1 MLVADQA
8 PGLMWVSGPDRR
20 SLWFN
25 RAWLEFT
32 GRQLSQEIGD
42 GWIEGVHP
50 DDRDRCLTV
59 YQAAFDTRQPFT
71 REYRLRRR
79 DGEYRWLLDNGAP
92 LRNQSQEFYG
102 YVGSSVDITER
113 RQAAEERAH
122 LLQQAQ
128 TANRLKDEFM
138 ATLSHELRTP
148 LNTVLGWT
156 HLLRD
161 GTRSEAEVKH
171 ALEVIERNVR
181 AQSKLVDDVLDVS
194 RMVSGK
200 LRLELETVDIAN
212 VVQGVAG
219 VLQPAADAKGVALS
233 VDVRK
238 GHGFVAGDAARLHQA
253 IWNVVSNAVKFT
265 RRGGS
270 VTVAVT
276 RKSGTIEIVIADT
289 GSGIPPEF
297 VPHLFER
304 FSRAGSGQPR
314 EYGGLGLGLAIVKHL
329 MELHGGSVSVE
340 SAGPDQGTTAT
351 LRLPLV
357 AVHPAEVSGIS
368 AEASQ
373 PIVTGVRVLA
383 VDDDADARG
392 LVKEILESGGA
403 VVTTVDSAHE
413 ALAAMARERFDVL
426 VSDLAMPEADGCELM
441 RNVRALPAERGG
453 DIPAAALT
461 AYARSEDRTR
471 VLMAGFDLH
480 VAKPIDPGELLAVVQ
495 SLAAKRT
502 AP

>member
-1 MLVADQA
+1 MFVADQA
-8 PGLMWVSGPDRR
+8 PGLMWVSGPDKRPT
-20 SLWFN
+20 WFN

-32 GRQLSQEIGD
+32 GRLLEEEIGD

-50 DDRDRCLTV
+50 DDRHRCQEI

-79 DGEYRWLLDNGAP
+79 DGEYRWLLDNGSP
-92 LRNQSQEFYG
+92 LRNEAGEFNG
-102 YVGSSVDITER
+102 YIGSSVDITAR
-113 RQAAEERAH
+113 RHAEEERGQ

-128 TANRLKDEFM
+128 TANRLKDEFL

-161 GTRSEAEVKH
+161 GTRSEADVKN
-171 ALEVIERNVR
+171 ALDIIERNVR

-200 LRLELETVDIAN
+200 LRLELETIDIAN
-212 VVQGVAG
+212 VVQGAVG

-270 VTVAVT
+270 VSVLVA
-276 RKSGTIEIVIADT
+276 RRSGSIEIVVTDT
-289 GSGIPPEF
+289 GSGIPEEF
-297 VPHLFER
+297 LHHLFER
-304 FSRAGSGQPR
+304 FSRAKSGQPR
-314 EYGGLGLGLAIVKHL
+314 EYGGLGLGLAIVRHL
-329 MELHGGSVSVE
+329 MELHGGSVAIH

-357 AVHPAEVSGIS
+357 AVHPAEVAGFSTPTD
-368 AEASQ
+368 Q
-373 PIVTGVRVLA
+373 PVVTGVRVLA

-403 VVTTVDSAHE
+403 IVTAVDSAHE
-413 ALAAMARERFDVL
+413 AFAAMEREHFDVL
-426 VSDLAMPEADGCELM
+426 VSDLAMPGEDGCALM
-441 RNVRALPAERGG
+441 RRVRTLPAERGG

-495 SLAAKRT
+495 SLAAKR
-502 AP
+502 P